1 MRYRRFNH
9 VLSRFEPC
17 VTDGLTMCY
26 QGLNHALPTCYR
38 GLNHFDQTLPFCGIY
53 IQRASHFRS
62 ISYIHLFFVSN
73 FTHRFSWC
81 PSRCILG
88 PHNITCH
95 SVHCPSRMIYACGH
109 TSRHQQESI
118 WRAAVS
124 ANCIVVS
131 INHAPTSI
139 NMLLCENQGR
149 RYQDHQ
155 SERSSRPLCLVIAGF
170 LCAQTGL
177 FFTHYYSSLC
187 VFRMYRSR
195 MPQGLRPRRDNI
207 NSLISCL
214 PLP

>member
-1 MRYRRFNH
+1 M
-9 VLSRFEPC
+9 
-17 VTDGLTMCY
+17 
-26 QGLNHALPTCYR
+26 
-38 GLNHFDQTLPFCGIY
+38 NHFDKTLPFCGIC
-53 IQRASHFRS
+53 ILRAPHFLS
-62 ISYIHLFFVSN
+62 ISYLHLLFVRS

-88 PHNITCH
+88 PLIITCH

-139 NMLLCENQGR
+139 NMLLCVRPKVVDIRIIN
-149 RYQDHQ
+149 Q
-155 SERSSRPLCLVIAGF
+155 SEVLVLFVWSLPGF

-177 FFTHYYSSLC
+177 FFTDYYSSLC

-195 MPQGLRPRRDNI
+195 VPQGLRPRRDNI

-214 PLP
+214 LLPLLFAPYETQACPFAHCHVSLTIFHI